1 MVVSGRVLDGILYKC
16 EGGEGSSDMK
26 LKAKIFYKTK
36 TEKLK
41 RDIYKQYNPVFGLVW
56 LVVLVLFDWFGFLRL
71 GFGLIL
77 VFVFEYLCLWLGSC
91 CVYSNKCQWGLHFGF
106 GVCMG
111 FVIVVKERQTE
122 RRGVHSITNCDARR
136 VCRNC
141 KRNETKIVL
150 CFEDFCFGFCGAVS
164 FQGQAAKVLL
174 LF

>member
-1 MVVSGRVLDGILYKC
+1 MTGYFINVRG
-16 EGGEGSSDMK
+16 GSSDMK

-41 RDIYKQYNPVFGLVW
+41 RDIYKQYNPVFGLFGW
-56 LVVLVLFDWFGFLRL
+56 LCWFLFDWFGFLRL
-71 GFGLIL
+71 GFGFGFIL

-136 VCRNC
+136 SLEIVKEMKQNLCYVL
-141 KRNETKIVL
+141 KISVL
-150 CFEDFCFGFCGAVS
+150 VS
-164 FQGQAAKVLL
+164 VVQLVFKDRQQRYYY
-174 LF
+174 FI